1 MLKLGKTLFR
11 FCMAQAGWRQPTPKF
26 TFIGL
31 HITHITNMSGVLWMS
46 YTVGLQHR
54 TIATESLK
62 LKMGKGG
69 VGHLFP
75 FSVLGT

>member
-11 FCMAQAGWRQPTPKF
+11 FCMAQAGWKKPTPTF

-31 HITHITNMSGVLWMS
+31 HITHITNMAGVSGMS
-46 YTVGLQHR
+46 YAVGLQHR
-54 TIATESLK
+54 TIATKSLK

>member
-11 FCMAQAGWRQPTPKF
+11 FCMVQTGWRQPTPTF

-31 HITHITNMSGVLWMS
+31 DITHSTSRSGVSWIS
-46 YTVGLQHR
+46 YKNGLQHR
-54 TIATESLK
+54 TIATKSLK

-69 VGHLFP
+69 VAHLFP